1 MFCFIALPVGS
12 FTHMTLTRV
21 IHSLSYTGEDPLL
34 PRILHM
40 FFLVN
45 SAYLFFQINS
55 VIIFAKYLLLPISFP
70 CKKNPTLG
78 C

>member
-1 MFCFIALPVGS
+1 
-12 FTHMTLTRV
+12 
-21 IHSLSYTGEDPLL
+21 
-34 PRILHM
+34 M

-70 CKKNPTLG
+70 CKKPYPGLLIG
-78 C
+78 II